1 MQLFYANVP
10 YQFFHTRRLADIKSD
25 CVNFLETDERYC
37 SFSTPTCH
45 ISFSIPK
52 RLADKKSDSQPT
64 DYSDKLL
71 HSNYP
76 KPRFSAKSQE
86 VRSLSCSEIH
96 LHRYGISDT
105 TKFSQGSN
113 GSCTEPNSNNQENNV
128 SQTCIGTN
136 FPFPFGQTQ
145 CCSRPCSPRQTALM
159 SSSDVPAVSVWKPH
173 ILPLDHPISINGMIR
188 SHLQW
193 WINPIRFETGTS
205 IHPPDPEF
213 FLYTDASHYG
223 WGAHLEPTTLSFH
236 GRWTEN
242 QSQLH
247 INMLEMMAIRLA
259 LKQAKKKNIYS
270 PFLHHDIHRQHNGG
284 LIYQQTGWHS
294 FLQSL
299 RRSLENTQL
308 VPGTIVIRV
317 RHIPGKFSILA
328 DCLSRLDKPIKTEW
342 ALDQTVANSVFQMLN
357 FPNVDLFATR
367 FNHRLP
373 LYVSPVQ
380 DYKALAIDALSMDWN
395 HLHAYAF
402 PPFILIP
409 AVLEKI
415 RQHQCRIVLIAPF
428 WPQQQWFS
436 EFLLLLV
443 SALIRL
449 PLIPRLLTQ
458 SKGRFVHQNLPI
470 LDLHTWELSNNQSEI
485 RNFHKTLQI
494 LSPDQ
499 EEHLHKK
506 SAMQNG
512 PSSLIGV
519 IQKRLIRSRPLLQL

>member
-1 MQLFYANVP
+1 M
-10 YQFFHTRRLADIKSD
+10 
-25 CVNFLETDERYC
+25 
-37 SFSTPTCH
+37 
-45 ISFSIPK
+45 
-52 RLADKKSDSQPT
+52 
-64 DYSDKLL
+64 
-71 HSNYP
+71 
-76 KPRFSAKSQE
+76 SAKHVSA
-86 VRSLSCSEIH
+86 RTFLSLFGKLSAAADLVLLGRLH
-96 LHRYGISDT
+96 L
-105 TKFSQGSN
+105 
-113 GSCTEPNSNNQENNV
+113 
-128 SQTCIGTN
+128 
-136 FPFPFGQTQ
+136 
-145 CCSRPCSPRQTALM
+145 RPLQMCLL
-159 SSSDVPAVSVWKPH
+159 SVWKPH

-223 WGAHLEPTTLSFH
+223 MGSSFRADNTVLSWSLDRKPIPAPYQYVRNDGH
-236 GRWTEN
+236 TISTET
-242 QSQLH
+242 SQ
-247 INMLEMMAIRLA
+247 
-259 LKQAKKKNIYS
+259 NIYS
-270 PFLHHDIHRQHNGG
+270 PFLHHDIHRQHNVVSYINKQGG
-284 LIYQQTGWHS
+284 THS
-294 FLQSL
+294 PNLCVEVWKIL
-299 RRSLENTQL
+299 NWCLEQDT
-308 VPGTIVIRV
+308 VIRV
-317 RHIPGKFSILA
+317 RHIPGKFNILA
-328 DCLSRLDKPIKTEW
+328 DRLSRLDKPIKTEW

-402 PPFILIP
+402 PPFILIA

-436 EFLLLLV
+436 ELLLLLV
-443 SALIRL
+443 SAPVRL

-470 LDLHTWELSNNQSEI
+470 LDLHAWELSNNQSEI
-485 RNFHKTLQI
+485 RNFHKTLQN

-506 SAMQNG
+506 STMQNG

-519 IQKRLIRSRPLLQL
+519 MQKRLIRSRPLLQL